1 MANLENLK
9 HYNDVQEVPKY
20 AYGIRTGAR
29 TAANFT
35 ITLGFRPKVI
45 RVANLTDRIEAVHYV
60 DPDADTAAGA
70 AGTDTLGLDAGANA
84 KSLVTVAAGTRTYAA
99 AGIALASSG
108 LGFTVTVAT
117 AGLESDNDDCLW
129 EAWG

>member
-1 MANLENLK
+1 MANLKNLK
-9 HYNDVQEVPKY
+9 QYTDIQEVPKY

-35 ITLGFRPKVI
+35 ITLGFRPKKI
-45 RVANLTDRIEAVHYV
+45 RVVNLTDRIEAVHYV
-60 DPDADTAAGA
+60 DPDAET
-70 AGTDTLGLDAGANA
+70 GTDTTGLDAGSNA

-99 AGIALASSG
+99 AGIALTSSG